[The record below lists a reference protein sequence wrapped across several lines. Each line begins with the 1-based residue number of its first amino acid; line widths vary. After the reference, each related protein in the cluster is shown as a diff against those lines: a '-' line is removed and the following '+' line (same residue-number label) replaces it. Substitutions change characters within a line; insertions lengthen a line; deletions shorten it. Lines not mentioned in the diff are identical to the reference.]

1 MVQRL
6 FGFDVLSAVLVAL
19 ALTAPA
25 AAAEKQVPFKG
36 TSSGVV
42 TTVGSD
48 PVAGIDYTRLDGQ
61 GEATHL
67 GRFTV
72 VGYAALDAAGVLLG
86 AGDRLQ
92 ANDDSMDRAAREQ
105 ARRIEGVWLPIVT
118 ITDCQTQAV
127 IATFPSMEIYVR
139 GGGFVG
145 FGAVQKSD
153 QVGMGAW
160 RHAGGR
166 NYVSQYQ
173 FFGYTPAPVGAPD
186 GAPDGTLLK
195 VSSTIRLNAAGTAF
209 SSSETADLF
218 DPAGNVLARICGHR
232 EATRLQ

>member
-1 MVQRL
+1 MNKR
-6 FGFDVLSAVLVAL
+6 
-19 ALTAPA
+19 
-25 AAAEKQVPFKG
+25 QVF
-36 TSSGVV
+36 TR
-42 TTVGSD
+42 T
-48 PVAGIDYTRLDGQ
+48 AGIILMAGAMLAASDGLHASD
-61 GEATHL
+61 ES
-67 GRFTV
+67 V
-72 VGYAALDAAGVLLG
+72 
-86 AGDRLQ
+86 
-92 ANDDSMDRAAREQ
+92 DRAAKEQ
-105 ARRIEGVWLPIVT
+105 ARRIEGVWLPIVS

-127 IATFPSMEIYVR
+127 ITTFPSMEIYVR
-139 GGGFVG
+139 GGGYIG

-173 FFGYTPAPVGAPD
+173 FFGYVPAPVGAPD
-186 GAPDGTLLK
+186 GAPDGTLIR

-209 SSSETADLF
+209 SSSETADLL

>member
-1 MVQRL
+1 MNKRQVVARTAGMILMVGAL
-6 FGFDVLSAVLVAL
+6 LV
-19 ALTAPA
+19 
-25 AAAEKQVPFKG
+25 
-36 TSSGVV
+36 
-42 TTVGSD
+42 
-48 PVAGIDYTRLDGQ
+48 
-61 GEATHL
+61 
-67 GRFTV
+67 
-72 VGYAALDAAGVLLG
+72 

-92 ANDDSMDRAAREQ
+92 ANDASDRADSEQ

-139 GGGFVG
+139 GGGYVG

-166 NYVSQYQ
+166 KYISEYQ
-173 FFGYTPAPVGAPD
+173 FFGYAPAPVGAPD

-195 VSSTIRLNAAGTAF
+195 VSAEIRLNAAGTAF
-209 SSSETADLF
+209 TSSQTADVL
-218 DPAGNVLARICGHR
+218 DLDDNVLARICGTR
-232 EATRLQ
+232 KATRLQ